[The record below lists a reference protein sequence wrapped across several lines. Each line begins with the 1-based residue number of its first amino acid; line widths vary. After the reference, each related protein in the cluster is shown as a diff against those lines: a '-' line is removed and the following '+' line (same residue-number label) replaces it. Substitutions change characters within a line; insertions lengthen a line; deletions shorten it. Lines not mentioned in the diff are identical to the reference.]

1 MMLLTILW
9 SNKTI
14 VFTIL
19 ITLFLSYAVFMLFK
33 RADVAH
39 ADAELS
45 NRERKALQ
53 QDFVKLGQEKD
64 SLLLINKSLWERI
77 KTDSIA
83 VSHLKKSIASK
94 KVVAIRQETN
104 IKTIKDKYETVYR
117 LDSVSNDELMRLFS
131 KHNIEAS
138 PNKKR

>member
-1 MMLLTILW
+1 MLFLSILW

-33 RADVAH
+33 RADVANT
-39 ADAELS
+39 DAELS
-45 NRERKALQ
+45 NRDRKALQ
-53 QDFVKLGQEKD
+53 QNIVKLGQEKD
-64 SLLLINKSLWERI
+64 SLLLINKSLWARI

-83 VSHLKKSIASK
+83 VSYLKKSIANK
-94 KVVAIRQETN
+94 KVVVTRQQTD

-117 LDSVSNDELMRLFS
+117 LDSMSDDQLMRLFS
-131 KHNIEAS
+131 KYNIETS
-138 PNKKR
+138 PHKK